1 VASHYSDPQSSQ
13 IDITIKLTKFN
24 HLLIVP
30 ALSMTA
36 IPPSAVSPMT
46 PIISRLTSK
55 LNRLDPSPGLVVM
68 LLSVFI
74 GGAAGLGVILFHYLI
89 DLFHSS
95 THSLIVDD
103 VKALFHIQ
111 GAWLY
116 ALIPPIGGII
126 VGIMRW
132 YWQDFGP
139 NMNSMIAATQEG
151 QKITPWRGL
160 VKMVAAAVS
169 LGTGA
174 SLGPEGPSVEIG
186 ANLGMFL
193 GQVLNASKER
203 QRLLLGAGAAAGIA
217 AGFNAPIAGVFF
229 ALELVLGTTFATSA
243 VSVVVL
249 AAVVASL
256 VAQIGL
262 GGKPAFALPVYEVRS
277 LFELP
282 LYLLLGGL
290 ASLVSYAYTQ
300 TIDLAR
306 EAFQGRVGYLSW
318 LGKIPRCLTP
328 VVGGAIVGLVALKF
342 PQVTGIGYET
352 IEAMLQDVQFSLPL
366 LASILAIKL
375 LMTSVSLGSGL
386 VGGLFAPSMF
396 LGATMGAIYG
406 KSLVLLFPALSSQ
419 IAAPPAYAMVGMA
432 AVLASSARAPLTAIL
447 LMFELTR
454 DYRIVLPVM
463 ACVGLSIWAIERMN
477 PKAKTPDKL
486 DKLALSVQPDRD
498 RAILQNLCV
507 RDAMDTNYL
516 QLGADVDIL
525 AAGLK
530 LTQNNCH
537 SALVIDDRDELL
549 GIVTLHD
556 LSRAIVQAE
565 ASPEPDRLLASSVG
579 SICTKY
585 LFYAESDEPISEALD
600 RMTARGLHQLP
611 VLERRTGIG
620 VSLCDTAACMG
631 ASLKEHCV
639 VGILQQE
646 RIALACSVAATRQ
659 ALSKY
664 VVVPQVLTPA
674 FGVKG

>member
-1 VASHYSDPQSSQ
+1 MS
-13 IDITIKLTKFN
+13 
-24 HLLIVP
+24 
-30 ALSMTA
+30 
-36 IPPSAVSPMT
+36 VSPMA
-46 PIISRLTSK
+46 PLLSRLTSK
-55 LNRLDPSPGLVVM
+55 LNRIDPSPGLVVM
-68 LLSVFI
+68 LLSVLI
-74 GGAAGLGVILFHYLI
+74 GGAAGLGVVLFHYLI
-89 DLFHSS
+89 DFFNSS
-95 THSLIVDD
+95 SHNLIVDD
-103 VKALFHIQ
+103 IKGLLHIQ
-111 GAWLY
+111 GTWLF
-116 ALIPPIGGII
+116 ALVPVLGGAII
-126 VGIMRW
+126 GIMRW
-132 YWQDFGP
+132 YWRDFGP
-139 NMNSMIAATQEG
+139 NMNSMIAATQAG

-193 GQVLNASKER
+193 GQALHASQER

-262 GGKPAFALPVYEVRS
+262 GAKPAFALPVYEVKS
-277 LFELP
+277 LLELP

-290 ASLVSYAYTQ
+290 ASVVSFAYTQ
-300 TIDLAR
+300 TVDFSR
-306 EAFQGRVGYLSW
+306 EAFQGKVSSLAW
-318 LGKIPRCLTP
+318 LGKVPRCLTP
-328 VVGGAIVGLVALKF
+328 VLGGAIVGIVALKF

-352 IEAMLQDVQFSLPL
+352 IEAMLQDVQFSVFL
-366 LASILAIKL
+366 LISILIVKM
-375 LMTSVSLGSGL
+375 LMTAVSLGSGL

-477 PKAKTPDKL
+477 PKSKSPDKL

-498 RAILQNLCV
+498 LAILRNLHV

-516 QLGADVDIL
+516 RLSNNLDIL

-537 SALVIDDRDELL
+537 SALVIDDREELL
-549 GIVTLHD
+549 GIITLHD
-556 LSRAIVQAE
+556 LSRAISQAE
-565 ASPEPDRLLASSVG
+565 AALQTRRLFTNTVG
-579 SICTKY
+579 SICSKN
-585 LFYAESDEPISEALD
+585 LFYADINEPITEALD
-600 RMTARGLHQLP
+600 RMNARGLHQLP
-611 VLERRTGIG
+611 VIDSTHPDR
-620 VSLCDTAACMG
+620 
-631 ASLKEHCV
+631 V

-646 RIALACSVAATRQ
+646 RIALACSIAATRQ

-664 VVVPQVLTPA
+664 EIVPSISTPTLDTRLEPA
-674 FGVKG
+674 FDVNQSR

>member
-1 VASHYSDPQSSQ
+1 
-13 IDITIKLTKFN
+13 
-24 HLLIVP
+24 
-30 ALSMTA
+30 MTV
-36 IPPSAVSPMT
+36 IPPLSVSPMA
-46 PIISRLTSK
+46 PLLSRLTSK
-55 LNRLDPSPGLVVM
+55 LNRIDPSPGLVVM
-68 LLSVFI
+68 LLSVLI
-74 GGAAGLGVILFHYLI
+74 GGAAGLGVVLFHYLI
-89 DLFHSS
+89 DFFNSS
-95 THSLIVDD
+95 AHTLIIDD
-103 VKALFHIQ
+103 IKGLLHIRGTWLLALV
-111 GAWLY
+111 
-116 ALIPPIGGII
+116 PIAGGIV
-126 VGIMRW
+126 VGLMRW
-132 YWQDFGP
+132 YWRDFGP
-139 NMNSMIAATQEG
+139 NMNSMIAATQAG
-151 QKITPWRGL
+151 KKITPWRGL

-193 GQVLNASKER
+193 GQALHASQER

-262 GGKPAFALPVYEVRS
+262 GAKPAFALPVYEVKS
-277 LFELP
+277 LLELP
-282 LYLLLGGL
+282 LYLVLGGL
-290 ASLVSYAYTQ
+290 ASVVSFMYTQ
-300 TIDLAR
+300 TVDFAR
-306 EAFQGRVGYLSW
+306 EAFQGNVSSLAW

-328 VVGGAIVGLVALKF
+328 VVGGAVVGIVALKF

-352 IEAMLQDVQFSLPL
+352 IEAMLQDVQFSIL
-366 LASILAIKL
+366 LLISILVVKM
-375 LMTSVSLGSGL
+375 LMTAVSLGSGL

-477 PKAKTPDKL
+477 PKSKSPDKL

-498 RAILQNLCV
+498 LVMLRNLRV
-507 RDAMDTNYL
+507 RDAMDAHYL
-516 QLGADVDIL
+516 RLSDRLDIL

-530 LTQNNCH
+530 LTQSNCH
-537 SALVIDDRDELL
+537 SALVIDDREELL
-549 GIVTLHD
+549 GIITLHD
-556 LSRAIVQAE
+556 LSRAISQAE
-565 ASPEPDRLLASSVG
+565 ASLQPQHLLANSLG
-579 SICTKY
+579 SICTKH
-585 LFYAESDEPISEALD
+585 LFYADIDEPITDALD
-600 RMTARGLHQLP
+600 RMNARGLHQLP
-611 VLERRTGIG
+611 VIDSTHPDR
-620 VSLCDTAACMG
+620 
-631 ASLKEHCV
+631 V
-639 VGILQQE
+639 VGVLQQE

-659 ALSKY
+659 ALSRY
-664 VVVPQVLTPA
+664 DVN
-674 FGVKG
+674 

>member
-1 VASHYSDPQSSQ
+1 
-13 IDITIKLTKFN
+13 
-24 HLLIVP
+24 
-30 ALSMTA
+30 MTV
-36 IPPSAVSPMT
+36 IPPSSVPPMA
-46 PIISRLTSK
+46 PILSRLTIK
-55 LNRLDPSPGLVVM
+55 LNRLDRSPGLVVM
-68 LLSVFI
+68 LLSVLI
-74 GGAAGLGVILFHYLI
+74 GGTAGLGVILFHYLI
-89 DLFHSS
+89 DSFDSS
-95 THSLIVDD
+95 SHALVVDNL
-103 VKALFHIQ
+103 KGLLHIQ
-111 GAWLY
+111 GNWLF
-116 ALIPPIGGII
+116 ALVPILGGII

-151 QKITPWRGL
+151 RQVTPWRGL
-160 VKMVAAAVS
+160 VKMVAASVS

-193 GQVLNASKER
+193 GQALHASQER

-262 GGKPAFALPVYEVRS
+262 GARPAFALPVYEVKS

-290 ASLVSYAYTQ
+290 ASLVAFAYTQ
-300 TIDLAR
+300 TVDFAR
-306 EAFQGRVGYLSW
+306 EAFQGNVSSLAW

-328 VVGGAIVGLVALKF
+328 VIGGAIVGIVALKF

-352 IEAMLQDVQFSLPL
+352 IEAMLQDVQFSMVL
-366 LASILAIKL
+366 LVSILAIKM
-375 LMTSVSLGSGL
+375 LMTAVSLGSGL

-396 LGATMGAIYG
+396 LGATLGAIYG
-406 KSLVLLFPALSSQ
+406 KSLVLLFPSLVGL

-432 AVLASSARAPLTAIL
+432 AVLASSARAPLTSIL

-477 PKAKTPDKL
+477 PKSKMPDKL

-498 RAILQNLCV
+498 LDILQNLHV
-507 RDAMDTNYL
+507 RDAMDTHYL
-516 QLGADVDIL
+516 RLSDRLDIL

-537 SALVIDDRDELL
+537 SALVVDDRDKLL
-549 GIVTLHD
+549 GIITLND
-556 LSRAIVQAE
+556 LSRAISQAE
-565 ASPEPDRLLASSVG
+565 ASLQSSRLSIDNVG
-579 SICTKY
+579 SICTKHL
-585 LFYAESDEPISEALD
+585 LFADIDEPITAAID
-600 RMTARGLHQLP
+600 RMNARGLHQLP
-611 VLERRTGIG
+611 VTDRTHP
-620 VSLCDTAACMG
+620 DTI
-631 ASLKEHCV
+631 

-664 VVVPQVLTPA
+664 QLLLPKVAATVEQAV
-674 FGVKG
+674 

>member
-1 VASHYSDPQSSQ
+1 
-13 IDITIKLTKFN
+13 
-24 HLLIVP
+24 
-30 ALSMTA
+30 MTV
-36 IPPSAVSPMT
+36 IPPSSVSPMASLL
-46 PIISRLTSK
+46 SRLTSK
-55 LNRLDPSPGLVVM
+55 LNRLEPSPGLVVM
-68 LLSVFI
+68 LLSVLV
-74 GGAAGLGVILFHYLI
+74 GGAAGLGVVLFHYLI
-89 DLFHSS
+89 DLSNSS
-95 THSLIVDD
+95 SHAFIVDN
-103 VKALFHIQ
+103 VRGLLHIQ
-111 GAWLY
+111 GTWLL
-116 ALIPPIGGII
+116 ALIPMLGGIVI
-126 VGIMRW
+126 GVMRW
-132 YWQDFGP
+132 YWRDFGP
-139 NMNSMIAATQEG
+139 NMNSMIAATQAG
-151 QKITPWRGL
+151 KQITPWRGL

-193 GQVLNASKER
+193 GQALHASQER

-262 GGKPAFALPVYEVRS
+262 GAKPAFAIPVYEVKS
-277 LFELP
+277 LLELP
-282 LYLLLGGL
+282 LYLVLGGL
-290 ASLVSYAYTQ
+290 ASVVSFAYTQ
-300 TIDLAR
+300 TVDFSRA
-306 EAFQGRVGYLSW
+306 AFQGNVSYLAW

-328 VVGGAIVGLVALKF
+328 VIGGAIVGIVALKF

-352 IEAMLQDVQFSLPL
+352 IEAMLQDVQFPIFL
-366 LASILAIKL
+366 LVSILVVKM
-375 LMTSVSLGSGL
+375 LMTAVSLGSGL
-386 VGGLFAPSMF
+386 VGGLFAPAMF

-406 KSLVLLFPALSSQ
+406 KSLVLIFPALSSQ

-432 AVLASSARAPLTAIL
+432 AVLASSARAPLTSIL

-477 PKAKTPDKL
+477 PKSKTPDKL
-486 DKLALSVQPDRD
+486 DKLALSVQPDRNL
-498 RAILQNLCV
+498 AILQNLKV

-516 QLGADVDIL
+516 RLSDRLDIL

-537 SALVIDDRDELL
+537 SALVIDDRQELL
-549 GIVTLHD
+549 GIITLHD
-556 LSRAIVQAE
+556 LSQAISQAE
-565 ASPEPDRLLASSVG
+565 ASLQPSKLLTDNLG
-579 SICTKY
+579 SICTKH
-585 LFYAESDEPISEALD
+585 LFYADVDEPITDALD

-611 VLERRTGIG
+611 AIDKSHPDRVI
-620 VSLCDTAACMG
+620 
-631 ASLKEHCV
+631 
-639 VGILQQE
+639 GILQQE

-659 ALSKY
+659 ALSRY
-664 VVVPQVLTPA
+664 DILPSTLTPTLDRA
-674 FGVKG
+674 I

>member
-1 VASHYSDPQSSQ
+1 
-13 IDITIKLTKFN
+13 
-24 HLLIVP
+24 
-30 ALSMTA
+30 MTV
-36 IPPSAVSPMT
+36 IPPLSVSPMT
-46 PIISRLTSK
+46 PLLSRLTSK
-55 LNRLDPSPGLVVM
+55 LNRIDPSPGLVVM
-68 LLSVFI
+68 LLSVLI
-74 GGAAGLGVILFHYLI
+74 GGAAGLGVVLFHYLI
-89 DLFHSS
+89 DFFNSS
-95 THSLIVDD
+95 SHNLIVDD
-103 VKALFHIQ
+103 IKGLLHIQ
-111 GAWLY
+111 GAWLF
-116 ALIPPIGGII
+116 ALVPMLGGAVI
-126 VGIMRW
+126 GIMRW
-132 YWQDFGP
+132 YWRDFGP
-139 NMNSMIAATQEG
+139 NMNSMIAATQAG

-193 GQVLNASKER
+193 GQALHASQER

-262 GGKPAFALPVYEVRS
+262 GAKPAFALPVYEVKS
-277 LFELP
+277 LLELP

-290 ASLVSYAYTQ
+290 ASVVSFAYTQ
-300 TIDLAR
+300 TVDFSR
-306 EAFQGRVGYLSW
+306 EAFQGKVKSLAW
-318 LGKIPRCLTP
+318 LGKVPRCLTP
-328 VVGGAIVGLVALKF
+328 VLGGAIVGIVALKF

-352 IEAMLQDVQFSLPL
+352 IEAMLQDVQFSVFL
-366 LASILAIKL
+366 LVSILIVKM
-375 LMTSVSLGSGL
+375 LMTAVSLGSGL

-477 PKAKTPDKL
+477 PKSKSPDKL

-498 RAILQNLCV
+498 LAILRNLHV

-516 QLGADVDIL
+516 RLSDNLDIL

-537 SALVIDDRDELL
+537 SALVIDDREELL
-549 GIVTLHD
+549 GIITLHD
-556 LSRAIVQAE
+556 LSRAISQAE
-565 ASPEPDRLLASSVG
+565 AALQTRRLFTNTVG
-579 SICTKY
+579 SICSKN
-585 LFYAESDEPISEALD
+585 LFYADIDEPITEALD

-611 VLERRTGIG
+611 VIDSSHPDR
-620 VSLCDTAACMG
+620 
-631 ASLKEHCV
+631 V

-646 RIALACSVAATRQ
+646 RIALACSIAATRQ

-664 VVVPQVLTPA
+664 EIVPSILAPTLDRTIA
-674 FGVKG
+674 

>member
-1 VASHYSDPQSSQ
+1 
-13 IDITIKLTKFN
+13 
-24 HLLIVP
+24 
-30 ALSMTA
+30 MTV
-36 IPPSAVSPMT
+36 IPPSSVSPMASV
-46 PIISRLTSK
+46 ISRLTSR
-55 LNRLDPSPGLVVM
+55 LNRLEPSPGLVVM
-68 LLSVFI
+68 LLSIFI
-74 GGAAGLGVILFHYLI
+74 GGAAGVGVVLFHYLI
-89 DLFHSS
+89 DLFDSS
-95 THSLIVDD
+95 SHTAIADTIDGLHMQGIKGTWLL
-103 VKALFHIQ
+103 ALVPIFG
-111 GAWLY
+111 GA
-116 ALIPPIGGII
+116 I

-139 NMNSMIAATQEG
+139 NMNSMIAATQSG
-151 QKITPWRGL
+151 NKVTPWRGL

-193 GQVLNASKER
+193 GQALHASQER

-262 GGKPAFALPVYEVRS
+262 GARPAFALPVYEVKS

-282 LYLLLGGL
+282 LYLVLGGL
-290 ASLVSYAYTQ
+290 ASLVSFAYTQ
-300 TIDLAR
+300 TVDFSRA
-306 EAFQGRVGYLSW
+306 AFQGNISYLAW
-318 LGKIPRCLTP
+318 LGKVPRCLTP
-328 VVGGAIVGLVALKF
+328 VLGGTIVGIVALKF

-352 IEAMLQDVQFSLPL
+352 IEAMLQDVQFSLIL
-366 LASILAIKL
+366 LVSILAIKML
-375 LMTSVSLGSGL
+375 LTAVSLGSGL

-477 PKAKTPDKL
+477 PKSKSPDKL
-486 DKLALSVQPDRD
+486 DKLALSVQPDRNL
-498 RAILQNLCV
+498 AILQHLQV
-507 RDAMDTNYL
+507 RDAMDTHYL
-516 QLGADVDIL
+516 RLSDRLDIL
-525 AAGLK
+525 EAGLK

-537 SALVIDDRDELL
+537 SALIVDDLDELV
-549 GIVTLHD
+549 GIITLHD
-556 LSRAIVQAE
+556 LSRAIAEAE
-565 ASPEPDRLLASSVG
+565 ASLQPDRLLANNVG

-585 LFYAESDEPISEALD
+585 LFYADIDEPISEAID

-611 VLERRTGIG
+611 VTDSSHPER
-620 VSLCDTAACMG
+620 
-631 ASLKEHCV
+631 V

-659 ALSKY
+659 ALRKY
-664 VVVPQVLTPA
+664 QMALPAATPILE
-674 FGVKG
+674 VN

>member
-1 VASHYSDPQSSQ
+1 
-13 IDITIKLTKFN
+13 
-24 HLLIVP
+24 
-30 ALSMTA
+30 MTV
-36 IPPSAVSPMT
+36 IPPSSVSPVA
-46 PIISRLTSK
+46 PLLSRLTSK
-55 LNRLDPSPGLVVM
+55 LNRLEPSPGLVVM
-68 LLSVFI
+68 LLSVLI
-74 GGAAGLGVILFHYLI
+74 GGAAGLGVVCFHYLI
-89 DLFHSS
+89 DLFNSS
-95 THSLIVDD
+95 SHTLIVDRID
-103 VKALFHIQ
+103 GLFHIQ
-111 GAWLY
+111 GVKGAWPL
-116 ALIPPIGGII
+116 ALVPIFGGAI

-132 YWQDFGP
+132 YWRDFGP
-139 NMNSMIAATQEG
+139 NMNSMIAATQDS
-151 QKITPWRGL
+151 QKISPWRGL

-193 GQVLNASKER
+193 GQALHASQER

-262 GGKPAFALPVYEVRS
+262 GAKPAFALPVYEVKS

-282 LYLLLGGL
+282 LYLVLGGL
-290 ASLVSYAYTQ
+290 ASVVSFAYTQ
-300 TIDLAR
+300 TVDFAR
-306 EAFQGRVGYLSW
+306 AAFQGNVSYLSA

-328 VVGGAIVGLVALKF
+328 VLGGAIVGIVALKF

-352 IEAMLQDVQFSLPL
+352 IEAMLQDVQFSLIL
-366 LASILAIKL
+366 LVSILAIKML
-375 LMTSVSLGSGL
+375 LTAVSLGSGL

-406 KSLVLLFPALSSQ
+406 KSLVLLFPSLSSQ
-419 IAAPPAYAMVGMA
+419 IAGPPAYAMVGMA

-477 PKAKTPDKL
+477 PKAKSTDKSDKL

-498 RAILQNLCV
+498 RDILQHLRV

-516 QLGADVDIL
+516 RLSDRLDLL
-525 AAGLK
+525 AAGLQ
-530 LTQNNCH
+530 LTQSNCH
-537 SALVIDDRDELL
+537 SALVIDDRQELL

-556 LSRAIVQAE
+556 LSRAISQAE
-565 ASPEPDRLLASSVG
+565 AAAQPNYLLTNYVG
-579 SICTKY
+579 NICSKN
-585 LFYAESDEPISEALD
+585 LFYADIDEPITDAID

-611 VLERRTGIG
+611 VIDK
-620 VSLCDTAACMG
+620 SMPQQQ
-631 ASLKEHCV
+631 V

-646 RIALACSVAATRQ
+646 RIALACSVASTRQ

-664 VVVPQVLTPA
+664 QMSVSIPVATLDRSST
-674 FGVKG
+674 

>member
-1 VASHYSDPQSSQ
+1 
-13 IDITIKLTKFN
+13 
-24 HLLIVP
+24 
-30 ALSMTA
+30 MTV
-36 IPPSAVSPMT
+36 IPPSPVSPMA
-46 PIISRLTSK
+46 PLLSRLTSK
-55 LNRLDPSPGLVVM
+55 LNRIDPSPGLVVM
-68 LLSVFI
+68 LLSVSI
-74 GGAAGLGVILFHYLI
+74 GGAAGLGVVLFHYLI
-89 DLFHSS
+89 DLFRSS
-95 THSLIVDD
+95 THALIIDD
-103 VKALFHIQ
+103 VKGLLHIQ

-116 ALIPPIGGII
+116 ALIPTLGGIV
-126 VGIMRW
+126 VGTMRW
-132 YWQDFGP
+132 YWRDFGP
-139 NMNSMIAATQEG
+139 NMNSMIAATQAG

-160 VKMVAAAVS
+160 VKMVAASVS

-193 GQVLNASKER
+193 GQALNASQER

-229 ALELVLGTTFATSA
+229 ALELVLGATFATSA

-262 GGKPAFALPVYEVRS
+262 GAKPAFALPVYEVKT
-277 LFELP
+277 LLELP
-282 LYLLLGGL
+282 LYLILGGL
-290 ASLVSYAYTQ
+290 ASVISFAYTQ
-300 TIDLAR
+300 SVDLSR
-306 EAFQGRVGYLSW
+306 EAFQGKVSYLSW

-328 VVGGAIVGLVALKF
+328 VLGGAIVGIVALKF

-352 IEAMLQDVQFSLPL
+352 IEAMLQDVQFSVPL
-366 LASILAIKL
+366 LVSILAIKM
-375 LMTSVSLGSGL
+375 LMTSISLGSGL

-406 KSLVLLFPALSSQ
+406 KSLVLLFPALSGK

-477 PKAKTPDKL
+477 PKSKTPDKL

-498 RAILQNLCV
+498 LAILQNLRV

-516 QLGADVDIL
+516 CLSGEIDIL
-525 AAGLK
+525 TAGLK

-537 SALVIDDRDELL
+537 SALVLDERDELF
-549 GIVTLHD
+549 GIITLHD
-556 LSRAIVQAE
+556 LSRAIARAE
-565 ASPEPDRLLASSVG
+565 GSAQPELTLACSV
-579 SICTKY
+579 STVCTKH
-585 LFYAESDEPISEALD
+585 LFYAEVDEPITEALD

-611 VLERRTGIG
+611 AIDRSQADR
-620 VSLCDTAACMG
+620 
-631 ASLKEHCV
+631 V

-664 VVVPQVLTPA
+664 IIVPPPLTPLL
-674 FGVKG
+674 GSINGG

>member
-1 VASHYSDPQSSQ
+1 
-13 IDITIKLTKFN
+13 
-24 HLLIVP
+24 
-30 ALSMTA
+30 MTV
-36 IPPSAVSPMT
+36 IPPSSVPPMA
-46 PIISRLTSK
+46 PLLSRLTVK
-55 LNRLDPSPGLVVM
+55 LNRLDRSPGLVVM
-68 LLSVFI
+68 LLSVLI
-74 GGAAGLGVILFHYLI
+74 GGAAGLGVVLFHYLI
-89 DLFHSS
+89 DSFDSS
-95 THSLIVDD
+95 SHSLIVDNL
-103 VKALFHIQ
+103 KGLLHIQ
-111 GAWLY
+111 GNWLF
-116 ALIPPIGGII
+116 ALVPILGGII

-139 NMNSMIAATQEG
+139 NMNSMIAATQDG
-151 QKITPWRGL
+151 RKVTPWRGL
-160 VKMVAAAVS
+160 VKMVAASVS

-193 GQVLNASKER
+193 GQALHASQER

-262 GGKPAFALPVYEVRS
+262 GARPAFALPVYEVKS

-290 ASLVSYAYTQ
+290 ASLVAFAYTQ
-300 TIDLAR
+300 TVDFAR
-306 EAFQGRVGYLSW
+306 SAFQGEVAYLSW

-328 VVGGAIVGLVALKF
+328 VLGGAIVGIVALKF

-352 IEAMLQDVQFSLPL
+352 IEAMLQDVQFSTVL
-366 LASILAIKL
+366 LVSILAIKM
-375 LMTSVSLGSGL
+375 LMTAISLGSGL

-396 LGATMGAIYG
+396 LGATLGAIYG
-406 KSLVLLFPALSSQ
+406 KSLVLLFPSLVGL

-432 AVLASSARAPLTAIL
+432 AVLASSARAPLTSIL

-477 PKAKTPDKL
+477 PKSKSPDKL

-498 RAILQNLCV
+498 LDILRNLHV

-516 QLGADVDIL
+516 RLSHRLDIL

-537 SALVIDDRDELL
+537 SALVVDDRDELL
-549 GIVTLHD
+549 GIITLHD
-556 LSRAIVQAE
+556 LSRAISHAE
-565 ASPEPDRLLASSVG
+565 ASSQSSIIDR
-579 SICTKY
+579 
-585 LFYAESDEPISEALD
+585 
-600 RMTARGLHQLP
+600 
-611 VLERRTGIG
+611 
-620 VSLCDTAACMG
+620 
-631 ASLKEHCV
+631 
-639 VGILQQE
+639 
-646 RIALACSVAATRQ
+646 
-659 ALSKY
+659 
-664 VVVPQVLTPA
+664 
-674 FGVKG
+674 

>member
-1 VASHYSDPQSSQ
+1 
-13 IDITIKLTKFN
+13 
-24 HLLIVP
+24 
-30 ALSMTA
+30 MTV
-36 IPPSAVSPMT
+36 IPPPSVSPIT
-46 PIISRLTSK
+46 SLLSRLTSK
-55 LNRLDPSPGLVVM
+55 LNRLEPSPGLVVM
-68 LLSVFI
+68 LLSMSI
-74 GGAAGLGVILFHYLI
+74 GGAAGAGVVLFHYLI
-89 DLFHSS
+89 DLFDSS
-95 THSLIVDD
+95 SHTAIADTIDGLHMQGIKGTWLL
-103 VKALFHIQ
+103 ALVPIFG
-111 GAWLY
+111 GA
-116 ALIPPIGGII
+116 I

-139 NMNSMIAATQEG
+139 NMNSMIAATQSG
-151 QKITPWRGL
+151 NKVTPWRGL

-193 GQVLNASKER
+193 GQALHASQER

-229 ALELVLGTTFATSA
+229 ALELVLGSTFATSA

-262 GGKPAFALPVYEVRS
+262 GGRPAFALPVYEVKS

-282 LYLLLGGL
+282 LYLVLGGL
-290 ASLVSYAYTQ
+290 ASLVSFAYTQ
-300 TIDLAR
+300 TVDFAR
-306 EAFQGRVGYLSW
+306 AAFQGNISYLAW
-318 LGKIPRCLTP
+318 LGKVPRCLTP
-328 VVGGAIVGLVALKF
+328 VVGGTIVGIVALKF

-352 IEAMLQDVQFSLPL
+352 IEAMLQDVQFSLML
-366 LASILAIKL
+366 LVSILVIKML
-375 LMTSVSLGSGL
+375 LTAVSLGSGL
-386 VGGLFAPSMF
+386 VGGLFAPGMF

-477 PKAKTPDKL
+477 PKSKSPDKL

-498 RAILQNLCV
+498 LAILQHLRV
-507 RDAMDTNYL
+507 RDAMDHHYL
-516 QLGADVDIL
+516 RLSDRLDIL

-537 SALVIDDRDELL
+537 SALVVDDRDELM
-549 GIVTLHD
+549 GIITLHD
-556 LSRAIVQAE
+556 LSRAISQAE
-565 ASPEPDRLLASSVG
+565 ASLQPDRLLADNVG

-585 LFYAESDEPISEALD
+585 LFYADIDEPISEAID
-600 RMTARGLHQLP
+600 RMNARGLHQLP
-611 VLERRTGIG
+611 VTDSSHPER
-620 VSLCDTAACMG
+620 
-631 ASLKEHCV
+631 V

-659 ALSKY
+659 ALNKY
-664 VVVPQVLTPA
+664 QLSLPA
-674 FGVKG
+674 ATSSLEVN

>member
-1 VASHYSDPQSSQ
+1 
-13 IDITIKLTKFN
+13 
-24 HLLIVP
+24 
-30 ALSMTA
+30 MTV
-36 IPPSAVSPMT
+36 IPPMSVSPMT
-46 PIISRLTSK
+46 PSISRLTSK
-55 LNRLDPSPGLVVM
+55 LNRLEPSPGLVVM
-68 LLSVFI
+68 LLSVMI
-74 GGAAGLGVILFHYLI
+74 GGAAGLGVVLFHYLI
-89 DLFHSS
+89 DLSNSS
-95 THSLIVDD
+95 AHALIIDRAKSL
-103 VKALFHIQ
+103 LHIQ
-111 GAWLY
+111 GTWLL
-116 ALIPPIGGII
+116 ALIPMLGGGVIG
-126 VGIMRW
+126 VMRW
-132 YWQDFGP
+132 YWRDFGP
-139 NMNSMIAATQEG
+139 NMNSMIAATQSG
-151 QKITPWRGL
+151 KQITPWRGL

-193 GQVLNASKER
+193 GQALHASQER

-262 GGKPAFALPVYEVRS
+262 GAKPAFALPVYEVKS
-277 LFELP
+277 LLELP

-290 ASLVSYAYTQ
+290 ASFVSFAYTQ
-300 TIDLAR
+300 TVDFAR
-306 EAFQGRVGYLSW
+306 EAFQGNVSYLSW

-328 VVGGAIVGLVALKF
+328 VIGGAIVGIVALKF

-352 IEAMLQDVQFSLPL
+352 IEAMLQDVQFSLL
-366 LASILAIKL
+366 LLISILAIKM
-375 LMTSVSLGSGL
+375 LMTAVSLGSGL

-396 LGATMGAIYG
+396 LGATTGAIYG

-432 AVLASSARAPLTAIL
+432 AVLASSARAPLTSIL

-477 PKAKTPDKL
+477 PKSKSPDKL
-486 DKLALSVQPDRD
+486 DKLALSVQPDRNL
-498 RAILQNLCV
+498 AILQNLQV
-507 RDAMDTNYL
+507 RDAMDTEYL
-516 QLGADVDIL
+516 RLSDRLDIL

-537 SALVIDDRDELL
+537 SALVIDDRQELL
-549 GIVTLHD
+549 GIITLHD
-556 LSRAIVQAE
+556 LSRAIAQAE
-565 ASPEPDRLLASSVG
+565 ASLQPDRLLTENVG
-579 SICTKY
+579 SICTKH
-585 LFYAESDEPISEALD
+585 LFYADIDEPITEAID

-611 VLERRTGIG
+611 VIDKSHPDL
-620 VSLCDTAACMG
+620 
-631 ASLKEHCV
+631 V

-664 VVVPQVLTPA
+664 DLLSQPA
-674 FGVKG
+674 TYTQSG

>member
-1 VASHYSDPQSSQ
+1 M
-13 IDITIKLTKFN
+13 
-24 HLLIVP
+24 LL
-30 ALSMTA
+30 
-36 IPPSAVSPMT
+36 AVS
-46 PIISRLTSK
+46 
-55 LNRLDPSPGLVVM
+55 
-68 LLSVFI
+68 I
-74 GGAAGLGVILFHYLI
+74 GGAAGLGVVLFHYLI
-89 DLFHSS
+89 DLFNSS
-95 THSLIVDD
+95 SHTLMVDKIEGLLHRQGING
-103 VKALFHIQ
+103 VK
-111 GAWLY
+111 GAWLL
-116 ALIPPIGGII
+116 ALVPILGGII
-126 VGIMRW
+126 VGVMRW

-139 NMNSMIAATQEG
+139 NMNSMIAATQDG
-151 QKITPWRGL
+151 KKITPWRGL
-160 VKMVAAAVS
+160 VKMVAASVS

-193 GQVLNASKER
+193 GQALHASQER

-262 GGKPAFALPVYEVRS
+262 GGRPAFALPVYEVKS

-282 LYLLLGGL
+282 LYLVLGGL
-290 ASLVSYAYTQ
+290 ASMVSFAYTQ
-300 TIDLAR
+300 TVDFSR
-306 EAFQGRVGYLSW
+306 SAFQGNIGYLAW

-328 VVGGAIVGLVALKF
+328 VLGGTIVGIVSLKF

-352 IEAMLQDVQFSLPL
+352 IEAMLQDVQFSLL
-366 LASILAIKL
+366 LLVSILAIKTL
-375 LMTSVSLGSGL
+375 LTAVSLGSGL

-477 PKAKTPDKL
+477 PKSKSPDKL

-498 RAILQNLCV
+498 LDILRNLRV
-507 RDAMDTNYL
+507 RDAMETHYVRLSDRL
-516 QLGADVDIL
+516 DIL

-537 SALVIDDRDELL
+537 SALVIDDRDELI

-556 LSRAIVQAE
+556 LSQAIAQAE
-565 ASPEPDRLLASSVG
+565 ATLKPDRLLTSTVG

-585 LFYAESDEPISEALD
+585 LFYADIDEPISEAID
-600 RMTARGLHQLP
+600 RMSARGLHQLP
-611 VLERRTGIG
+611 VTD
-620 VSLCDTAACMG
+620 S
-631 ASLKEHCV
+631 SHPHHV

-664 VVVPQVLTPA
+664 NISLSAVTTPIEA
-674 FGVKG
+674 KS

>member
-1 VASHYSDPQSSQ
+1 
-13 IDITIKLTKFN
+13 
-24 HLLIVP
+24 
-30 ALSMTA
+30 MTV
-36 IPPSAVSPMT
+36 IPPLSVSPVA
-46 PIISRLTSK
+46 PLLSRLTSK
-55 LNRLDPSPGLVVM
+55 LNRIDPSPGLVVM
-68 LLSVFI
+68 LLSVLI
-74 GGAAGLGVILFHYLI
+74 GGAAGLGVVLFHYTI
-89 DLFHSS
+89 EFVSS
-95 THSLIVDD
+95 SSHNLIVDD
-103 VKALFHIQ
+103 VKGLLHIQ
-111 GAWLY
+111 GTWLF
-116 ALIPPIGGII
+116 ALIPMLGGII
-126 VGIMRW
+126 IGIMRW
-132 YWQDFGP
+132 YWRDFGP
-139 NMNSMIAATQEG
+139 NMNSMIAATQAG
-151 QKITPWRGL
+151 KKITPWRGL

-193 GQVLNASKER
+193 GQALHASQER

-262 GGKPAFALPVYEVRS
+262 GAKPAFALPVYEVKS
-277 LFELP
+277 LLELP

-290 ASLVSYAYTQ
+290 ASVVSFAYTQ
-300 TIDLAR
+300 TVEFAR
-306 EAFQGRVGYLSW
+306 EAFQGNVKSLAW

-328 VVGGAIVGLVALKF
+328 VLGGAIVGIVAVKF

-352 IEAMLQDVQFSLPL
+352 IEAMLQDVQFSVFL
-366 LASILAIKL
+366 LVSILIVKM
-375 LMTSVSLGSGL
+375 LMTAVSLGSGL

-406 KSLVLLFPALSSQ
+406 KSLVLIFPALSSQ

-477 PKAKTPDKL
+477 PKSKSPDKL
-486 DKLALSVQPDRD
+486 DKLALSLQPDRD
-498 RAILQNLCV
+498 LAILQNLHV
-507 RDAMDTNYL
+507 RDAMDTHYL
-516 QLGADVDIL
+516 RLDDHLDIL

-537 SALVIDDRDELL
+537 SALVIDDREELL
-549 GIVTLHD
+549 GIITLHD
-556 LSRAIVQAE
+556 LSRAISQAE
-565 ASPEPDRLLASSVG
+565 AALQPRRLLANTVG
-579 SICTKY
+579 SICTKH
-585 LFYAESDEPISEALD
+585 LFYADIDEPIAEALD

-611 VLERRTGIG
+611 VIDSSHPDR
-620 VSLCDTAACMG
+620 
-631 ASLKEHCV
+631 V

-664 VVVPQVLTPA
+664 DITPSTLTPPLDRIIP
-674 FGVKG
+674 

>member
-1 VASHYSDPQSSQ
+1 
-13 IDITIKLTKFN
+13 
-24 HLLIVP
+24 
-30 ALSMTA
+30 MTV
-36 IPPSAVSPMT
+36 IPPSSVSPLT
-46 PIISRLTSK
+46 PVLSRLTAR
-55 LNRLDPSPGLVVM
+55 LNRLEPSPGLVVM
-68 LLSVFI
+68 LLSVLI
-74 GGAAGLGVILFHYLI
+74 GGAAGLGVVLFHYLI

-95 THSLIVDD
+95 SHTLVVDTID
-103 VKALFHIQ
+103 GLKMQ
-111 GAWLY
+111 GIAGTWLL
-116 ALIPPIGGII
+116 AFIPILGGIV

-132 YWQDFGP
+132 YWRDFGP
-139 NMNSMIAATQEG
+139 NMNSMIAATQAG
-151 QKITPWRGL
+151 NKVTPWRGL
-160 VKMVAAAVS
+160 VKMVAASVS

-193 GQVLNASKER
+193 GQALHASQER

-229 ALELVLGTTFATSA
+229 ALEIVLGTTFATSA

-262 GGKPAFALPVYEVRS
+262 GTRPAFALPVYEVKS

-282 LYLLLGGL
+282 LYLVLGGL
-290 ASLVSYAYTQ
+290 ASVVSFAYTQ
-300 TIDLAR
+300 TVDFARAAFSGNVSYLA
-306 EAFQGRVGYLSW
+306 G
-318 LGKIPRCLTP
+318 LGKMPRCLTP
-328 VVGGAIVGLVALKF
+328 VLGGAIVGVVSLKF

-352 IEAMLQDVQFSLPL
+352 IEAMLQDVQFSVLL
-366 LASILAIKL
+366 LASILVIKMLLTAI
-375 LMTSVSLGSGL
+375 SLGSGL

-396 LGATMGAIYG
+396 LGATMGTIYC

-477 PKAKTPDKL
+477 PKSKSPDKL

-498 RAILQNLCV
+498 LDILQNLRV
-507 RDAMDTNYL
+507 RDAMDSHYVRL
-516 QLGADVDIL
+516 SERLDLL
-525 AAGLK
+525 AAGSK

-537 SALVIDDRDELL
+537 SALVIDDREELV

-556 LSRAIVQAE
+556 VSRAIAQAE
-565 ASPEPDRLLASSVG
+565 AALQPNRLLNSSIG
-579 SICTKY
+579 SICTKH
-585 LFYAESDEPISEALD
+585 LFYADIDEPIAEAID

-611 VLERRTGIG
+611 VIDSSQPDLI
-620 VSLCDTAACMG
+620 
-631 ASLKEHCV
+631 

-664 VVVPQVLTPA
+664 QTLPPTVTATLDLVGTGLLKKD
-674 FGVKG
+674 G

>member
-1 VASHYSDPQSSQ
+1 
-13 IDITIKLTKFN
+13 
-24 HLLIVP
+24 
-30 ALSMTA
+30 
-36 IPPSAVSPMT
+36 
-46 PIISRLTSK
+46 
-55 LNRLDPSPGLVVM
+55 M
-68 LLSVFI
+68 LLSVVI
-74 GGAAGLGVILFHYLI
+74 GGTAGLGVILFHYLI

-95 THSLIVDD
+95 THTLIVDD
-103 VKALFHIQ
+103 VKALFHIR

-116 ALIPPIGGII
+116 ASIPAIGGTI
-126 VGIMRW
+126 VGVMRW
-132 YWQDFGP
+132 YWRDFGP
-139 NMNSMIAATQEG
+139 NMNSMIASTQSATNLNATQEG
-151 QKITPWRGL
+151 QKIAPWRGL

-193 GQVLNASKER
+193 GQILNASQER

-282 LYLLLGGL
+282 LYLLLGGI

-300 TIDLAR
+300 TVDLGR
-306 EAFQGRVGYLSW
+306 EAFQGRVNYLSW
-318 LGKIPRCLTP
+318 LGKIPRCMTP
-328 VVGGAIVGLVALKF
+328 VVGGAIVGIVALKF

-366 LASILAIKL
+366 LISMLAIKL
-375 LMTSVSLGSGL
+375 LMTSISLGSGL

-406 KSLVLLFPALSSQ
+406 KSLVLLFPALASQ

-477 PKAKTPDKL
+477 PKSKTPDKL

-516 QLGADVDIL
+516 QLSADVDIL

-537 SALVIDDRDELL
+537 SALVIDDRDELI

-565 ASPEPDRLLASSVG
+565 ASSQPDRLLASNIG

-585 LFYAESDEPISEALD
+585 LFYADIDEPIAEALD

-611 VLERRTGIG
+611 VLERLAICHNNRHQSAS
-620 VSLCDTAACMG
+620 VSEAVPKSEAPACTG
-631 ASLKEHCV
+631 ASLREHCV

-664 VVVPQVLTPA
+664 IIVPQTLTPVLGGA
-674 FGVKG
+674 KGV

>member
-1 VASHYSDPQSSQ
+1 
-13 IDITIKLTKFN
+13 
-24 HLLIVP
+24 
-30 ALSMTA
+30 MTV
-36 IPPSAVSPMT
+36 IPPSSVSPIE
-46 PIISRLTSK
+46 PVLARLTSK

-68 LLSVFI
+68 LLSVLI
-74 GGAAGLGVILFHYLI
+74 GGAAGLGVVFFHYLI
-89 DLFHSS
+89 DLFNSS
-95 THSLIVDD
+95 SHALIVD
-103 VKALFHIQ
+103 KIEGSLHIQ
-111 GAWLY
+111 ANWLL
-116 ALIPPIGGII
+116 ASVPILGGIV

-132 YWQDFGP
+132 YWSDFGP
-139 NMNSMIAATQEG
+139 NMNSMIAATQSG

-193 GQVLNASKER
+193 GQALHASQER

-262 GGKPAFALPVYEVRS
+262 GAKPAFAIPVYEVKS
-277 LFELP
+277 LLELP

-290 ASLVSYAYTQ
+290 ASVVSFAYTQ
-300 TIDLAR
+300 TVDLAR
-306 EAFQGRVGYLSW
+306 EAFQGRVSYLSW

-328 VVGGAIVGLVALKF
+328 VLGGAIVGIVALKF

-352 IEAMLQDVQFSLPL
+352 IEAMLQDVQFSIL
-366 LASILAIKL
+366 LLVSILVIKM
-375 LMTSVSLGSGL
+375 LMTAVSLGSGL

-406 KSLVLLFPALSSQ
+406 KSLVLLIPSLSSQ

-477 PKAKTPDKL
+477 PKSKTPDKL

-498 RAILQNLCV
+498 LIILQNLHV

-516 QLGADVDIL
+516 LLADGLDIL
-525 AAGLK
+525 TAGLK

-537 SALVIDDRDELL
+537 SALVIDERQELL
-549 GIVTLHD
+549 GIITLHD
-556 LSRAIVQAE
+556 LSRAISQAE
-565 ASPEPDRLLASSVG
+565 ASLQTNRLLTSNVG
-579 SICTKY
+579 SICTKH
-585 LFYAESDEPISEALD
+585 LFYADIDEPITEAID

-611 VLERRTGIG
+611 VIDKSQPER
-620 VSLCDTAACMG
+620 
-631 ASLKEHCV
+631 V

-664 VVVPQVLTPA
+664 EISSNATPALVGVTAPVENLLTP
-674 FGVKG
+674 